1 MASVSLAARYPHIQ
15 FRRHWELSPTV
26 PYQLGQCEAIIA
38 AIRNT
43 PLLPERHRKLLSV
56 SLIKGAQATT
66 AIEGNTLTDAEVEKV
81 AVGEALAPSKTYQ
94 EREVRNILDAM
105 NGILNEVVQEGK
117 SSLISR
123 QLMLSFH
130 KQVGRELG
138 EHFDAIPGA
147 FRLDERSVGPYKC
160 PRAEDVPALVDRFC
174 EWLQEEFQFAQGRQT
189 FETTVVQAIVTHVY
203 LEWVHP
209 FGDGNG
215 RTGRLLEFYIL
226 LRASNPDIASHIL
239 SNFYNLT
246 RPEYYRQLDKAHKDC
261 DLSAFIAYA
270 VEGYRDG
277 LRESLETIQQ
287 SQFDMA
293 WQNLIY
299 ERFGA
304 LKYRKKNV
312 FKRRRAL
319 MLSFPLDRGVWLT
332 DVPELTMH
340 VARAYS
346 SLTDRTVARDVRS
359 LIEMDLVV
367 IDPSGQYHANTGLLK
382 GQMPRQTAAQLQG
395 LATPP

>member
-1 MASVSLAARYPHIQ
+1 MESVSLAARYPHIQ

-26 PYQLGQCEAIIA
+26 HYQLGQCEAIIA

-81 AVGEALAPSKTYQ
+81 AVGEALAPSKVYQ

-147 FRLDERSVGPYKC
+147 FRLDERHVGPYKC
-160 PRAEDVPALVDRFC
+160 PRAEDVPALVDRLC
-174 EWLQEEFQFAQGRQT
+174 EWLQKEFQFAQGGQT

-203 LEWVHP
+203 VEWVHP

-304 LKYRKKNV
+304 LRYRKKNV

-340 VARAYS
+340 MARAYS

-359 LIEMDLVV
+359 LIEMALVV